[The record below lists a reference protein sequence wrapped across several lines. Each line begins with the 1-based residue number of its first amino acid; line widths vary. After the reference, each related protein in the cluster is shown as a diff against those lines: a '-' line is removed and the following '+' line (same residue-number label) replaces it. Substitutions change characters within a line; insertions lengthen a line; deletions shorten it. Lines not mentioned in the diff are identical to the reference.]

1 MIISVLA
8 QLFLLPQLL
17 AILPAPML
25 APHERLLLQTQIS
38 AAVPQPKDSELLD
51 IKISAKSAI
60 AVDEASGAILFQK
73 NTGRLQPIASI
84 TKLMSALVVLD
95 NKLEL
100 DRYVTMGGNDRKAG
114 GMQHFNIGEKIKL
127 RDLISATLI
136 ASDNEAAF
144 MMARSNT
151 TSLDSFVEA
160 MNRKAKELKMNDTVF
175 ADPTG
180 LDADNISTAGD
191 LVKLVEAASRNE
203 LIATLTQQKKASFNV
218 VGLDDKLRGVDV
230 YTTDQLAT
238 SSYLDLLTGKTGYL
252 QESGYCLATKLK
264 SQNGRTVYV
273 VVLGS
278 DSLQNRFQDVKAIE
292 YFITHKYQ

>member
-1 MIISVLA
+1 M
-8 QLFLLPQLL
+8 
-17 AILPAPML
+17 
-25 APHERLLLQTQIS
+25 LQTPIVAS
-38 AAVPQPKDSELLD
+38 VPQPKDSELLD

-60 AVDEASGAILFQK
+60 AIDEASGAILFQK
-73 NTGRLQPIASI
+73 NLTRQQSIASI
-84 TKLMSALVVLD
+84 TKLMAVLVVLD

-100 DRYVTMGGNDRKAG
+100 DRYVTMRENDRKAG

-144 MMARSNT
+144 MLARSNT
-151 TSLDSFVEA
+151 SSLSSFIEA
-160 MNRKAKELKMNDTVF
+160 MNLKAKELKMNDSVF

-180 LDADNISTAGD
+180 LDPDNISTAGD
-191 LVKLVEAASRNE
+191 LVKLVEAASKNE
-203 LIATLTQQKKASFNV
+203 LISTLTQQKKASFDV
-218 VGLDDKLRGVDV
+218 VGLDDNLRGVDV

>member
-17 AILPAPML
+17 AILPAPIL
-25 APHERLLLQTQIS
+25 APQERLLLQTPV
-38 AAVPQPKDSELLD
+38 AAGAPQPKDSDLLD

-73 NTGRLQPIASI
+73 NISNQQAIASI
-84 TKLMSALVVLD
+84 TKLMTVLVALD
-95 NKLEL
+95 NKPEL
-100 DRYVTMGGNDRKAG
+100 DRYVTMGENDRKAG
-114 GMQHFNIGEKIKL
+114 GIQHFNIGEKIKI

-144 MMARSNT
+144 MLARSNT
-151 TSLDSFVEA
+151 SSLQSFVEA
-160 MNRKAKELKMNDTVF
+160 MNRKAKDLKMNDSIF

-180 LDADNISTAGD
+180 LDSGNVSTAGD
-191 LVKLVEAASRNE
+191 LVKLVEAASKNE
-203 LIATLTQQKKASFNV
+203 LISTLTQQKKSSFNV
-218 VGLDDKLRGVDV
+218 VGLETQLRGVDV

-238 SSYLDLLTGKTGYL
+238 STYLDLLTGKTGYL
-252 QESGYCLATKLK
+252 PESGYCLATKLR